1 MSMEKIMIN
10 SDTIK
15 KKVLQKGADL
25 CGIAPISRFDEAPK
39 GFHPSDIFP
48 DCHSIVVFAARFP
61 LSTLQAVSNSPYT
74 LVRNKMV
81 QRLDQISFEISYELE
96 KENVISIPIPSSDPY
111 DFWDQEQNHGRGI
124 LSLKHSAELA
134 GLGRIGKN
142 TLLINEQF
150 GNMIWL
156 GAILVDIELK
166 SDPIVTTDICKKCKV
181 CLVSCPQKALT
192 GKTIIQKLCRE
203 KSTSC
208 TDGGG
213 WVLSCNICRKICPHH
228 NGIKSKRRK
237 RSQISPNE

>member
-1 MSMEKIMIN
+1 MIN
-10 SDTIK
+10 ADFIK
-15 KKVLQKGADL
+15 EKALQKGADL
-25 CGIAPISRFDEAPK
+25 CGIAPISRFEKAPK
-39 GFHPSDIFP
+39 GFHPRDIFP
-48 DCHSIVVFAARFP
+48 DCRSIIVFASRFP

-74 LVRNKMV
+74 IVRNKMV
-81 QRLDQISFEISYELE
+81 ERLDQISFSFSCDLE
-96 KENVISIPIPSSDPY
+96 REGVISIPIPSSDPY

-156 GAILVDIELK
+156 GAILIDIDLE
-166 SDPIVTTDICKKCKV
+166 SDAIVTTDICKKCKV
-181 CLVSCPQKALT
+181 CLESCPQKALT

-203 KSTSC
+203 KSTTF

-213 WVLSCNICRKICPHH
+213 WVLSCNICRKVCPHYK
-228 NGIKSKRRK
+228 GIKSKNRK
-237 RSQISPNE
+237 K